1 MGAKSFSI
9 KVPHNCPAN
18 LDIEWDT
25 SLMTKAKVNTCSNPL
40 VSSRKVVEK
49 EMLEIFQRNPDR
61 NIPVVANVVRAVQR
75 KKNSHLIRKTQLC
88 TLNGVKMLLN
98 GIGVT
103 FNLLFIQVQFAC

>member
-61 NIPVVANVVRAVQR
+61 NIPVVANVVREVQR
-75 KKNSHLIRKTQLC
+75 KKQSSYPKNP
-88 TLNGVKMLLN
+88 TLHFEWGKNVVKWHWCD
-98 GIGVT
+98 
-103 FNLLFIQVQFAC
+103 F